1 MAKKNKM
8 SVSQQRNMR
17 IQQVIF
23 GFLGVLVI
31 LSMILS
37 LVR

>member
-1 MAKKNKM
+1 MAKKNRM
-8 SVSQQRNMR
+8 SASQQRNIR
-17 IQQVIF
+17 IQQIIF

-31 LSMILS
+31 ISMILS